1 LAENGE
7 KSLAAKLD
15 DVIEKLTTWH
25 RITLVMVIIGLLS
38 LSVVISVSQFHFS
51 QEIARHGQIVN
62 VVDETTGQ
70 EGLAFVPR
78 TEQIFSAE
86 SILELHTTQLWLMAS
101 NGLVIGLLS
110 FLFFWITYRGHAYK
124 KELKSIENQLIRQ
137 SYLVNFETS
146 IPEGQNREEKIIN
159 HSALVFPE
167 LQRLKTKQKI
177 SYKTNQSIGSHTVD
191 VLVSTRRGDFV
202 VKFFEHA
209 SLKTLEEFC
218 SSLSGKRFFRVLCVS
233 KNFDD
238 DVSGPHLSEMIE
250 RLGFDL
256 DLIFEEDAGYSML
269 WVS

>member
-1 LAENGE
+1 MAENGE

-15 DVIEKLTTWH
+15 DVIEKLAAWH
-25 RITLVMVIIGLLS
+25 RITLVLVIIGLLS

-51 QEIARHGQIVN
+51 QEIARHGQIVK

-70 EGLAFVPR
+70 EGIAFVPNS
-78 TEQIFSAE
+78 EQIFSAE
-86 SILELHTTQLWLMAS
+86 SILELHTTQVWLMAS

-110 FLFFWITYRGHAYK
+110 FLFFWITYRGHEYK

-146 IPEGQNREEKIIN
+146 IPEGQSREEKIIN

-167 LQRLKTKQKI
+167 LQRLKTRQI
-177 SYKTNQSIGSHTVD
+177 SYRTNQSLGSQTVD
-191 VLVSTRRGDFV
+191 ALVSTRRGDFV
-202 VKFFEHA
+202 VKFFDHA

-218 SSLSGKRFFRVLCVS
+218 RGLSGRHLFRVLCVS
-233 KNFDD
+233 KNFDE
-238 DVSGPHLSEMIE
+238 DVSGPQLSEMME
-250 RLGFDL
+250 RLGFDV